1 MTPPEIINLDV
12 EVAKEENEHV
22 EENET
27 FVNKLGKFVMSQ
39 SLPIGTMF
47 SIILGIFVPRPAVY
61 LSERI
66 PIVQVCIMALFFCIG
81 LRLRFQEAKSAV
93 KCYKEILVG
102 LILVLF
108 VCPVIGTNILNQ
120 IQQFGPLIGRAGE
133 QSLKNDSNSSIKDT
147 HTSLFGP
154 EEFRLALQ
162 LFIMCPSAVATSLIV
177 VSF

>member
-1 MTPPEIINLDV
+1 MSR
-12 EVAKEENEHV
+12 VAKEENEHV

-66 PIVQVCIMALFFCIG
+66 PIVQVCIMVLFFCIG

-93 KCYKEILVG
+93 KCYKENFGWINFGSFCLSG
-102 LILVLF
+102 YWK
-108 VCPVIGTNILNQ
+108 Q
-120 IQQFGPLIGRAGE
+120 IF
-133 QSLKNDSNSSIKDT
+133 SIK
-147 HTSLFGP
+147 SNN
-154 EEFRLALQ
+154 LAL
-162 LFIMCPSAVATSLIV
+162 SLAAQV
-177 VSF
+177 NNR